1 MAATT
6 AALLRHPPSSHLH
19 CCYSTAS
26 VLHFRATAQPRLNY
40 NRSLRFVQKDRYSIH
55 RLRNW
60 GTLNF
65 RNGMVMGEYGDDIDE
80 DDDEDDDED
89 EEEEEEDRSLD
100 LLIRFVENV
109 FKKVSRKARKAVKS
123 VLPVPIS
130 TKLVGF
136 AVNGTIILTFLW
148 VLKAFLEVIC
158 TLGSVVFASILLVR
172 GIWTGISYFQVSR
185 NYRADDDE
193 PQAWTGTRP
202 AI

>member
-6 AALLRHPPSSHLH
+6 VTLHLQPLSSHRRTLCHSSFINSHVPITTVLLLRRCRTTTPL
-19 CCYSTAS
+19 
-26 VLHFRATAQPRLNY
+26 PRLEKGWN
-40 NRSLRFVQKDRYSIH
+40 SIH
-55 RLRNW
+55 EARAW
-60 GTLNF
+60 GANP
-65 RNGMVMGEYGDDIDE
+65 RSGVVMGDYGDDIDE
-80 DDDEDDDED
+80 DDDDD

-130 TKLVGF
+130 TRLVGF

-158 TLGSVVFASILLVR
+158 TLGSVVFLSILLIR
-172 GIWTGISYFQVSR
+172 GIWTGISYFQESR
-185 NYRADDDE
+185 GYRADDDE
-193 PQAWTGTRP
+193 PQSWTGTRP